1 MNPFRETV
9 YINIYTDELVNV
21 CNNVI
26 LSLTKICHKLN
37 KIFYSFSISNL
48 DFVTDFD
55 CTLMRFIYTVYEIM
69 RPHVEKMSIL
79 QKFLLMQV
87 YILLSSAFR

>member
-1 MNPFRETV
+1 
-9 YINIYTDELVNV
+9 
-21 CNNVI
+21 
-26 LSLTKICHKLN
+26 
-37 KIFYSFSISNL
+37 
-48 DFVTDFD
+48 
-55 CTLMRFIYTVYEIM
+55 MRFIYTVYEIM